1 MNSTVKPDNVG
12 AELVKILEEYR
23 DETIEGVKEAIQKTA
38 DEAVEELKA
47 KSPNS
52 GRPRRRKYRDGW
64 QKKVMYESPLELR
77 VTIHNKTNPQLT
89 HLLENGHAKVN
100 GGRVPAIVHIKPVE
114 EDCKEQLVERI
125 KEAAQK

>member
-1 MNSTVKPDNVG
+1 MGKTVKAGDLGV
-12 AELVKILEEYR
+12 ELVKILEEYR
-23 DETIEGVKEAIQKTA
+23 DETIEDVKEAIQKTA

-77 VTIHNKTNPQLT
+77 VTVHNKTNYQLT

-114 EDCKEQLVERI
+114 EDCKERLVERI